1 MKEDG
6 GVSVRAHVVEKR
18 WLQNF
23 GRENLRQETAWET
36 QIWMGDDIK
45 AIKTEQV
52 GREWA
57 GVTWFKISS
66 HMNAVMNFGISEKA
80 TFL

>member
-18 WLQNF
+18 CLQNF

-36 QIWMGDDIK
+36 QIWMGDIIK

-52 GREWA
+52 IREWA
-57 GVTWFKISS
+57 GDTWFKTSS
-66 HMNAVMNFGISEKA
+66 HMNAVMNFGVTENAK
-80 TFL
+80 FL